1 MQQSV
6 EKLSSAPNRRSV
18 GNELEHKI
26 HDHTAKVG
34 VIGLGYVGLP
44 LAIEMAKVEF
54 EVTGIDIDWVKVDS
68 VNAGISYDEAVE
80 RAEIKDFHFT
90 ISATALHQD

>member
-1 MQQSV
+1 
-6 EKLSSAPNRRSV
+6 
-18 GNELEHKI
+18 
-26 HDHTAKVG
+26 
-34 VIGLGYVGLP
+34 
-44 LAIEMAKVEF
+44 MAKADF

-68 VNAGISYDEAVE
+68 VNAGISYDEVVE